1 MTDNKQKEKIESS
14 HYLFLVFL
22 IILNVMNFVDRQL
35 LASFAN
41 FIIPDLSLT
50 NTQFGILT
58 GFGFLFFYSIM
69 GLFMGI
75 MADKFHRPKLI
86 AVGVALWSCLTVL
99 SGAARGFSGLL
110 LPRMFIGVGESIL
123 TPTSISILSDRFPQN
138 KMGFVTF

>member
-1 MTDNKQKEKIESS
+1 MSKEKEKEKIEN
-14 HYLFLVFL
+14 HNYIFLCFL
-22 IILNVMNFVDRQL
+22 ILLNVMNFVDRQL

-75 MADKFHRPKLI
+75 LADKFHRPKLI
-86 AVGVALWSCLTVL
+86 AIGVGLWSALTAI
-99 SGAARGFSGLL
+99 SGAAKGFIGLL
-110 LPRMFIGVGESIL
+110 LP
-123 TPTSISILSDRFPQN
+123 
-138 KMGFVTF
+138 

>member
-69 GLFMGI
+69 GLFM
-75 MADKFHRPKLI
+75 
-86 AVGVALWSCLTVL
+86 
-99 SGAARGFSGLL
+99 
-110 LPRMFIGVGESIL
+110 
-123 TPTSISILSDRFPQN
+123 
-138 KMGFVTF
+138 

>member
-1 MTDNKQKEKIESS
+1 MSKAKEKEKKETSNYI
-14 HYLFLVFL
+14 FLCFL

-75 MADKFHRPKLI
+75 LADKFTDP
-86 AVGVALWSCLTVL
+86 
-99 SGAARGFSGLL
+99 
-110 LPRMFIGVGESIL
+110 
-123 TPTSISILSDRFPQN
+123 N
-138 KMGFVTF
+138 